1 MISFQGGGLAAA
13 ARGIKPVLV
22 IGLGNPLMG
31 DEGIGWHLAG
41 QLASDER
48 LPETVEVMY
57 GGTDLLSC
65 ADRMEERDR
74 VVLID
79 AILDLEAPGSVTV
92 YRSFEDLCSEPGGA
106 HHLSVVDA
114 IGLLQATSPALASVE
129 FTVVAIG
136 VDYACIETDLSP
148 AIAAR
153 VPAMI
158 DRILTEIARAR

>member
-1 MISFQGGGLAAA
+1 VISFKGGGLAAA
-13 ARGIKPVLV
+13 ARRIKPILV

-41 QLASDER
+41 RLASDER

-65 ADRMEERDR
+65 ADQMEERDR
-74 VVLID
+74 VILID

-92 YRSFEDLCSEPGGA
+92 YRTFEELRSDSTNA

-114 IGLLQATSPALASVE
+114 IGLLQATSPVLASAR
-129 FTVVAIG
+129 FTLLAIG
-136 VDYACIETDLSP
+136 VDYASVETDLSP

-153 VPAMI
+153 VPGII
-158 DRILTEIARAR
+158 DRILAEIADPR